1 MVVGKKTEGD
11 LVPWQRCSPASRG
24 HGRFQPTTSIGG
36 GGGCTNISLEESTF
50 GGLGFGLLLEET
62 SQNWLY

>member
-24 HGRFQPTTSIGG
+24 HGRFQPTTSIGV
-36 GGGCTNISLEESTF
+36 GGCMNIYLEESTF
-50 GGLGFGLLLEET
+50 GGLGFGLLLEEN
-62 SQNWLY
+62 SQHWLY